1 METKTSSDVNCVIAV
16 TGPSGHTQLEFRD
29 DGVVIDWAK
38 TTGKERDMITAMI
51 ENARKEGFTT
61 WALNDEDQPEEITE
75 KLPGFFFNRKGRM
88 LLKTDSPPKLQVLA
102 KGIIDQRIKNGKVA
116 MEVGKDGEWKIISL
130 GDFQLKIAD
139 KEPKIKKEVEKK
151 EPQKVHV
158 QEKIGG
164 G

>member
-1 METKTSSDVNCVIAV
+1 
-16 TGPSGHTQLEFRD
+16 
-29 DGVVIDWAK
+29 
-38 TTGKERDMITAMI
+38 
-51 ENARKEGFTT
+51 
-61 WALNDEDQPEEITE
+61 
-75 KLPGFFFNRKGRM
+75 M